1 VIALLG
7 ATGRIGRHVA
17 AGLAAAG
24 ADARALVRDPA
35 PAALPVPAMHAD
47 LSRPATLTAALDGA
61 QRLLLVTL
69 HGPDQDLLEAAA
81 IDAAVAAG
89 VRHVVKISGGAAT
102 LGPSGTTPTAVAHW
116 RSEQRIERAGLHFD
130 FLRPSF
136 FMQNLLA
143 TIAPTVAKTGVLAAP
158 FGHAP
163 IAMVDLRDV
172 AACAVA
178 ALLDPEPGRRA
189 WQLTGP
195 RAVTLDAIAADLAV
209 RHMPIPAGAAARAL
223 ARSGASAWEIDHS
236 LRMAAF
242 LAARSDA
249 VVTDHVARLTGNP
262 PRTIEAFL
270 DEHRDRFTPATALA
284 RFLSRPSHK
293 KAA

>member
-35 PAALPVPAMHAD
+35 SAAVPVPAVHAD
-47 LSRPATLTAALDGA
+47 LSRPATLTSALDGA
-61 QRLLLVTL
+61 QRLLLVTP

-81 IDAAVAAG
+81 IDAAVALG
-89 VRHVVKISGGAAT
+89 VSHVVKISGGAAT

-136 FMQNLLA
+136 LMQNLLA
-143 TIAPTVAKTGVLAAP
+143 MIARTVAGTGVLAAP

-178 ALLDPEPGRRA
+178 ALLEPDPGRRA

-195 RAVTLDAIAADLAV
+195 RTVTLEAIAAHLGV
-209 RHMPIPAGAAARAL
+209 RHVPIPASAAARAL
-223 ARSGASAWEIDHS
+223 ARSGAYAWEIDHS

-242 LAARSDA
+242 LAAGGDA
-249 VVTDHVARLTGNP
+249 LVTDHVARLTGNP
-262 PRTIEAFL
+262 PRAIEAVL
-270 DEHRDRFTPATALA
+270 DEHRDHFTPATALA
-284 RFLSRPSHK
+284 RLLSRLSNK